1 MTEIESTFSTKLS
14 SISTNVTNTFTTI
27 ASTISDKLKSASE
40 DVTAKMKEIAETI
53 DTKMSAAS
61 SSISTEAGKWA
72 GTVKDAIKAVKDNF
86 PEGFSW
92 DVPNLPSLSCDWAD
106 VVEKAIKAVKDQFGG
121 GFSWGVPELKI
132 PVKIPKFKVEGKFE
146 YNDDG
151 EVTKVPT
158 VSVEWYR
165 RAAEMGALFDSPTII
180 GVGDA
185 AQPELLIGEDTLFNK
200 IRDAVAMGNGF
211 NQTNNITV
219 QDGATASETARMI
232 RNQTKQLLNRMRGG
246 V

>member
-1 MTEIESTFSTKLS
+1 M
-14 SISTNVTNTFTTI
+14 TNTFDTI
-27 ASTISDKLKSASE
+27 KTTISDKLKSASE
-40 DVTAKMKEIAETI
+40 DVTSKMKEIATTI
-53 DTKMSAAS
+53 STQMSAAS
-61 SSISTEAGKWA
+61 TSISTESGTWA
-72 GTVKDAIKAVKDNF
+72 TTVKNAIKAVKDNF

-92 DVPNLPSLSCDWAD
+92 EVPALPELSCGWGDTVKA
-106 VVEKAIKAVKDQFGG
+106 AIKEVKDQFPSN
-121 GFSWGVPELKI
+121 FSWDIPTLKI
-132 PVKIPKFKVEGKFE
+132 PALAPHFKQSGKWEFD
-146 YNDDG
+146 DDG
-151 EVTKVPT
+151 NITKTP
-158 VSVEWYR
+158 SISIEWYR
-165 RAAEMGALFDSPTII
+165 KAAELGALFTEPQII